1 MLNLRDM
8 TNNEDFF
15 SRLIPDHQRQMIT
28 SLRAIEGMTSR
39 LEESEDKELINEG
52 LSEISAAAKFS
63 ILKVE
68 SLLLLYKIKKG
79 EAISTNPT

>member
-1 MLNLRDM
+1 
-8 TNNEDFF
+8 
-15 SRLIPDHQRQMIT
+15 MIT